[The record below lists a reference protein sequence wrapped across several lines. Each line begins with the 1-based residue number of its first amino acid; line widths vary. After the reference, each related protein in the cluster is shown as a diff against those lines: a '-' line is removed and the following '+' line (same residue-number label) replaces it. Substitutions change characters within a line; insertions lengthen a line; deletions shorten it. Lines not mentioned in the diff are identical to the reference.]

1 MTDQFAVRLVDSDAD
16 LAAIA
21 PVLLQLRP
29 QYTRESLVA
38 RIRMQQ
44 RDAGYH
50 AACAF
55 MDGRPACIAGFVI
68 NEKLAWGRH
77 LYVDDLVTDKNT
89 RSRGAGKAM
98 IDWLK
103 SFSRAAGC
111 TQLHLDSG
119 MHRTDAHRFY
129 DREGFGRN
137 SIHFAITDLG
147 D

>member
-50 AACAF
+50 VACAF

-68 NEKLAWGRH
+68 NEKLAW
-77 LYVDDLVTDKNT
+77 
-89 RSRGAGKAM
+89 AGTCTSM
-98 IDWLK
+98 IW
-103 SFSRAAGC
+103 
-111 TQLHLDSG
+111 
-119 MHRTDAHRFY
+119 
-129 DREGFGRN
+129 
-137 SIHFAITDLG
+137 
-147 D
+147 